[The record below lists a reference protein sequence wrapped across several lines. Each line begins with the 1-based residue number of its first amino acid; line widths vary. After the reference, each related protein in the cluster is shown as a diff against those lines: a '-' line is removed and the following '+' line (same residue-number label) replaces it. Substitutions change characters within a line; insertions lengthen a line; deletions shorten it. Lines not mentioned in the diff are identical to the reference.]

1 MFLIL
6 KVFSSDSCVYCRRLK
21 AYLDEKRVEYDV
33 IDVNESEDNYRRLIS
48 VSGQTSIPVTL
59 ADSGKYVV
67 GFDIDAINILIG
79 E

>member
-1 MFLIL
+1 MFPTL

-59 ADSGKYVV
+59 ADNGKYVV